1 MARDEPLTLQS
12 LSPDVVEAAR
22 AAAAASGLTLDEWLN
37 RTILGIVGGFAA
49 ARNGG
54 RRSDPP
60 EGRWADPLSS
70 ISQNLKTA
78 ADAASAAGVSFE
90 QWLSQAI
97 LTNTTVVA
105 HQGRTAEEPN
115 LSLFRATLAPRAPG
129 SRVVVPFREPAPV
142 PPARVPE
149 QPREVVKAA
158 EPPSPLPV
166 AAPSPPPSEK
176 AADTSPR
183 WPAGDAPSAPI
194 PDLPSF
200 REAPVAAPE
209 PPKVEAP
216 EIPDVVVAPPTPDYR
231 PSPLFDPDFLATI
244 DQPALPARADKPARA
259 EPPAVYAPDSEA
271 PRRDAPPVEPPRLG
285 APHIG
290 RLRGEAS
297 RIESRTE
304 MPPAEPTIAPTTRAP
319 FAAPPRIEPTIVPP
333 RRVERPEAGS
343 SDIPEMPAASDEPT
357 IDDPTIP
364 DAVLDKRLAQ
374 IIADAR
380 EEVAAMAR
388 NTAQAT
394 PQPRPVPVLPS
405 MAGGR
410 RAPRRRRDRSW
421 LTVAA
426 LLVLAVVAAA
436 VWVLPKLPQLGV
448 QFEKK
453 PDFVQ
458 QLPGPGS
465 TARRETASVDK
476 IENLPLNKPGDT
488 KPAVGESTGTVLPEP
503 PSQHVTVYRQAATAG
518 NVKAQ
523 IALAQL
529 YLRGDGVAKDPAEAA
544 RWYREAASKHNDAN
558 AQYALGVL
566 LDRGIG
572 VDKDPI
578 EALLWFQRAAQQGH
592 PAALTNTGVAY
603 SRGEVVPR
611 DYAKAATYFRRA
623 AEAGVAQAQFNL
635 GLLCE
640 NGWGVEK
647 DPVQAYRWYSAA
659 AKGGDPGAGQA
670 LERLAPTMSADDLAR
685 AKELVSQAA
694 AGKP

>member
-78 ADAASAAGVSFE
+78 ADAASAAGITFE
-90 QWLSQAI
+90 QWLSEAI

-105 HQGRTAEEPN
+105 RQGRTSEEPN
-115 LSLFRATLAPRAPG
+115 LSLFRAPLAARPG
-129 SRVVVPFREPAPV
+129 PRVVPIRDSVTVPTPA
-142 PPARVPE
+142 
-149 QPREVVKAA
+149 
-158 EPPSPLPV
+158 
-166 AAPSPPPSEK
+166 SPPPAAASK
-176 AADTSPR
+176 AKPADEPDKPVA
-183 WPAGDAPSAPI
+183 WPPGDAPSTPI

-200 REAPVAAPE
+200 RDVPTETPE
-209 PPKVEAP
+209 PPRQVEPP

-231 PSPLFDPDFLATI
+231 PSPLFDPDFLNDLAER
-244 DQPALPARADKPARA
+244 PKARRSAEKP
-259 EPPAVYAPDSEA
+259 EPPTTAARVEPT
-271 PRRDAPPVEPPRLG
+271 VEPPR
-285 APHIG
+285 AEPTSEP
-290 RLRGEAS
+290 LRV
-297 RIESRTE
+297 
-304 MPPAEPTIAPTTRAP
+304 EPTIAPWRTEPTAP
-319 FAAPPRIEPTIVPP
+319 TPDADPTIVP
-333 RRVERPEAGS
+333 RHRVDAPATHS
-343 SDIPEMPAASDEPT
+343 SDIPDVPPDSDEPVF
-357 IDDPTIP
+357 DDPTIP
-364 DAVLDKRLAQ
+364 DTVLDKRLAQ

-388 NTAQAT
+388 NAPQA
-394 PQPRPVPVLPS
+394 PQPRPTPIIPT
-405 MAGGR
+405 MDGGR
-410 RAPRRRRDRSW
+410 RAPRQRRDRSW

-458 QLPGPGS
+458 QLPTPGA
-465 TARRETASVDK
+465 TARRDPASVDK
-476 IENLPLNKPGDT
+476 IENLPLNKPGET
-488 KPAVGESTGTVLPEP
+488 KPAVGESTGEVLPEP
-503 PSQHVTVYRQAATAG
+503 PSQHVAVYRQAATAG

-523 IALAQL
+523 VALAQL
-529 YLRGDGVAKDPAEAA
+529 YLRGEGVTKDLAEAA

-572 VDKDPI
+572 VEKDPI

-603 SRGEVVPR
+603 SKGEVVPR
-611 DYAKAATYFRRA
+611 DYAKAATYFQRA

-635 GLLCE
+635 GLLYE
-640 NGWGVEK
+640 NGLGVQK
-647 DPVQAYRWYSAA
+647 DPVQAYRWFSAA
-659 AKGGDPGAGQA
+659 AKGGDPGAPQA
-670 LERLAPTMSADDLAR
+670 LERLMPTMSADDLAR
-685 AKELVSQAA
+685 AKDLVGQA

>member
-1 MARDEPLTLQS
+1 
-12 LSPDVVEAAR
+12 VEAAR
-22 AAAAASGLTLDEWLN
+22 AAAAASGLTLDEWLY

-60 EGRWADPLSS
+60 EGRFADPLSS

-97 LTNTTVVA
+97 LTNTTEVA
-105 HQGRTAEEPN
+105 RQGRTSEEPN
-115 LSLFRATLAPRAPG
+115 LTLFRAPLAPRPG
-129 SRVVVPFREPAPV
+129 PRVVPIRDSVTLPRAAPPLAPAARPSEPPPAKRAEPVFEKKPAPPVAPPPEPPAAPPPEEPAP
-142 PPARVPE
+142 
-149 QPREVVKAA
+149 
-158 EPPSPLPV
+158 PV
-166 AAPSPPPSEK
+166 AAATPQ
-176 AADTSPR
+176 
-183 WPAGDAPSAPI
+183 AGAMPI

-200 REAPVAAPE
+200 PGGRIE
-209 PPKVEAP
+209 PSEPAHRHEPP
-216 EIPDVVVAPPTPDYR
+216 EIPDVVVAPPTPDHR
-231 PSPLFDPDFLATI
+231 PSPLFDPDFLANV
-244 DQPALPARADKPARA
+244 DQPPTVRPARDEPARA
-259 EPPAVYAPDSEA
+259 EPPAIE
-271 PRRDAPPVEPPRLG
+271 APPVEARHVEPPRAEPPRFR

-290 RLRGEAS
+290 KLRGEPS
-297 RIESRTE
+297 RIETRPE
-304 MPPAEPTIAPTTRAP
+304 LPDAEPTILPTPRAP
-319 FAAPPRIEPTIVPP
+319 KAEPPREEPTVAAP
-333 RRVERPEAGS
+333 RRAETPAAPG
-343 SDIPEMPAASDEPT
+343 SDIPELPPESEHPVF
-357 IDDPTIP
+357 DDPTIP

-380 EEVAAMAR
+380 AEVAAKAR
-388 NTAQAT
+388 NATQPAPPPRTAPTVA
-394 PQPRPVPVLPS
+394 PAAV
-405 MAGGR
+405 GR
-410 RAPRRRRDRSW
+410 RPGARERRDRSW

-458 QLPGPGS
+458 QLPKPS
-465 TARRETASVDK
+465 TTARRDPASVDK
-476 IENLPLNKPGDT
+476 IENLPLNKPGET
-488 KPAVGESTGTVLPEP
+488 KPAVGESTGSVLPEP
-503 PSQHVTVYRQAATAG
+503 PSQHVAVYRQAATAG

-529 YLRGDGVAKDPAEAA
+529 YLRGEGVTKDLAEAA
-544 RWYREAASKHNDAN
+544 RWYRVAASQHNDAN

-603 SRGEVVPR
+603 SKGEIVPR
-611 DYAKAATYFRRA
+611 DYAKAASYFQRA

-635 GLLCE
+635 GLMYE
-640 NGWGVEK
+640 NGLGVQK
-647 DPVQAYRWYSAA
+647 DVMQAYRWYSAA
-659 AKGGDPGAGQA
+659 AKGGDAGSKQA
-670 LERLAPTMSADDLAR
+670 LDRLTATMSAEDLAR
-685 AKELVSQAA
+685 AKDLVNQAA

>member
-49 ARNGG
+49 SRTGE
-54 RRSDPP
+54 RRADSPD
-60 EGRWADPLSS
+60 GRWADPLSS
-70 ISQNLKTA
+70 ISQNLKSA

-90 QWLSQAI
+90 QWLSEAI
-97 LTNTTVVA
+97 LANTTA
-105 HQGRTAEEPN
+105 IARQGRTSEEPN
-115 LSLFRATLAPRAPG
+115 LSLFRARPLPAAPR
-129 SRVVVPFREPAPV
+129 VVPFPDPRAERAPT
-142 PPARVPE
+142 PP
-149 QPREVVKAA
+149 A
-158 EPPSPLPV
+158 EPPALKPTPAETPAAGPKPFDTAALRPFPAETKATGPAPDDAPAIRPV
-166 AAPSPPPSEK
+166 SVETRPTEPSISGAPPAAAPTHGESAPGAPAQSDKPP
-176 AADTSPR
+176 AA
-183 WPAGDAPSAPI
+183 AGVPI

-200 REAPVAAPE
+200 PDLTALAPAAHRT
-209 PPKVEAP
+209 PKAP
-216 EIPDVVVAPPTPDYR
+216 EIPDVVIAPHRPPAAPPPDYTPTFVSGGR
-231 PSPLFDPDFLATI
+231 DRTPVEPTFRAAAAE
-244 DQPALPARADKPARA
+244 QPALR
-259 EPPAVYAPDSEA
+259 
-271 PRRDAPPVEPPRLG
+271 
-285 APHIG
+285 
-290 RLRGEAS
+290 
-297 RIESRTE
+297 
-304 MPPAEPTIAPTTRAP
+304 
-319 FAAPPRIEPTIVPP
+319 
-333 RRVERPEAGS
+333 
-343 SDIPEMPAASDEPT
+343 SDIPEIPPDSAEPVF
-357 IDDPTIP
+357 DDPTIP

-388 NTAQAT
+388 NAA
-394 PQPRPVPVLPS
+394 PSPAAPRPLPITPETLG
-405 MAGGR
+405 AAPPR
-410 RAPRRRRDRSW
+410 PRRRGGSW

-458 QLPGPGS
+458 QLPAPGS
-465 TARRETASVDK
+465 TARRDPASVDK
-476 IENLPLNKPGDT
+476 IETLPLNRP
-488 KPAVGESTGTVLPEP
+488 GESERAIGEATGEVLPEP
-503 PSQHVTVYRQAATAG
+503 PSANVPAYRKAAETG
-518 NVKAQ
+518 NVNAQ
-523 IALAQL
+523 LALAQL
-529 YLRGDGVAKDPAEAA
+529 YLRGDGVAKDLAEAA
-544 RWYREAASKHNDAN
+544 RWYREAASKNNDAN

-572 VDKDPI
+572 VEKDPI

-611 DYAKAATYFRRA
+611 DYAKAFSYFQRA

-635 GLLCE
+635 GLLYE
-640 NGWGVEK
+640 NGLGIQK

-659 AKGGDPGAGQA
+659 ASGGDPGAGQA
-670 LERLAPTMSADDLAR
+670 LERLMPTMTAEDLAR
-685 AKELVSQAA
+685 AKDLVRQS

>member
-1 MARDEPLTLQS
+1 
-12 LSPDVVEAAR
+12 
-22 AAAAASGLTLDEWLN
+22 
-37 RTILGIVGGFAA
+37 
-49 ARNGG
+49 
-54 RRSDPP
+54 
-60 EGRWADPLSS
+60 
-70 ISQNLKTA
+70 
-78 ADAASAAGVSFE
+78 
-90 QWLSQAI
+90 
-97 LTNTTVVA
+97 
-105 HQGRTAEEPN
+105 
-115 LSLFRATLAPRAPG
+115 
-129 SRVVVPFREPAPV
+129 
-142 PPARVPE
+142 
-149 QPREVVKAA
+149 
-158 EPPSPLPV
+158 
-166 AAPSPPPSEK
+166 
-176 AADTSPR
+176 
-183 WPAGDAPSAPI
+183 
-194 PDLPSF
+194 
-200 REAPVAAPE
+200 
-209 PPKVEAP
+209 
-216 EIPDVVVAPPTPDYR
+216 
-231 PSPLFDPDFLATI
+231 
-244 DQPALPARADKPARA
+244 
-259 EPPAVYAPDSEA
+259 
-271 PRRDAPPVEPPRLG
+271 
-285 APHIG
+285 
-290 RLRGEAS
+290 
-297 RIESRTE
+297 
-304 MPPAEPTIAPTTRAP
+304 
-319 FAAPPRIEPTIVPP
+319 
-333 RRVERPEAGS
+333 
-343 SDIPEMPAASDEPT
+343 
-357 IDDPTIP
+357 
-364 DAVLDKRLAQ
+364 
-374 IIADAR
+374 
-380 EEVAAMAR
+380 
-388 NTAQAT
+388 
-394 PQPRPVPVLPS
+394 